1 LVEDIW
7 DSLTVSPDEVPV
19 PGWHREE
26 LERRLADP
34 AEEATLTWEQ
44 VREKP
49 RR

>member
-19 PGWHREE
+19 PDWHLEE